1 MPTRGQVVDHV
12 ALAYPDLDVVMKHL
26 KATGVPIVKGPY
38 RFGNA
43 RAIMIDDLDGLA
55 LELIEEGR

>member
-1 MPTRGQVVDHV
+1 M